1 MTPGNAKRRKWELW
15 IGVGLALFA
24 AFAFY
29 FSTKATLH
37 DLDYT
42 NEIASALLH
51 GDLGLREKP
60 AEWLNE
66 MIPYGNRY
74 YSAFPLGAVISMVP
88 VALLQKASL
97 VHDFPAHILAA
108 LIAGAC
114 VYFFFR
120 LEKAFGPG
128 YSSLKPK
135 PITRRI
141 LLALFPIF
149 GTWTWCNLG
158 MGGAWQIALGLALLG
173 GTAALYF
180 TLVRPS
186 PFIAGAFFALAFG
199 NRTELLLTAPF
210 YLYLFWRRSA
220 LVEQAPRLPEPDN
233 QSSSGAMYESSASHS
248 NSPSDAESGWRKLTR
263 ALRKNAPML
272 FDFLILPVALALL
285 TAAYNFA
292 RFHSI
297 FDFGYFHIPEVRDE
311 PWYEHGLFSLHS
323 IPWNVHTMLFEGFRD
338 NPDFPFLSFPP
349 FGCSIFLSS
358 PFLFLLFRAG
368 GKYRTISWVAIGIMT
383 FVLWCH
389 GNPGG
394 WQFSYRYAMI
404 LLPWMFLL
412 LTGNGSPK
420 ITVTEISLFAV
431 SVAINATATW
441 LFLWTDQIQPVAT
454 VPLRTIDSQ
463 QSSVPSVSSVVKK
476 IRMPGMRVTISGN
489 TGLDIPKG
497 TLNSIRRQAGWK

>member
-1 MTPGNAKRRKWELW
+1 MDAEAPKKPITRDVWVA
-15 IGVGLALFA
+15 IGLSLVAAL
-24 AFAFY
+24 AFY
-29 FSTKATLH
+29 FSTNPTLH

-42 NEIASALLH
+42 VEIASALLR

-60 AEWLNE
+60 PEWLNE

-97 VHDFPAHILAA
+97 IHNFPARILGA

-114 VYFFFR
+114 VYFFFQ
-120 LEKAFGPG
+120 LAKAFGPD

-135 PITRRI
+135 PLVRRI
-141 LLALFPIF
+141 LLALFPVF
-149 GTWTWCNLG
+149 ATWTWCNLG

-173 GTAALYF
+173 ETAALYF

-186 PFIAGAFFALAFG
+186 PFIAGAFFALAVG
-199 NRTELLLTAPF
+199 NRTELLMTAPF
-210 YLYLFWRRSA
+210 YLYLFWRRSNETPQGAAVSSPPQDRNIIARIKQALRVNGPMVIDFLTLAVA
-220 LVEQAPRLPEPDN
+220 LV
-233 QSSSGAMYESSASHS
+233 
-248 NSPSDAESGWRKLTR
+248 
-263 ALRKNAPML
+263 
-272 FDFLILPVALALL
+272 LL

-311 PWYEHGLFSLHS
+311 PWYEHGLFSVHS
-323 IPWNVHTMLFEGFRD
+323 IPWNVNKMVFAGFRD
-338 NPDFPFLSFPP
+338 DPNFPFLSFDP
-349 FGCSIFLSS
+349 FGCSILLSS
-358 PFLFLLFRAG
+358 PFLFLLFRNG
-368 GKYRTISWVAIGIMT
+368 GRYRVICWIAIALLT
-383 FVLWCH
+383 FILWCH

-394 WQFSYRYAMI
+394 WQFAYRYAMI

-412 LTGNGSPK
+412 LTGNGPPT

-441 LFLWTDQIQPVAT
+441 LFLWTDKIQP
-454 VPLRTIDSQ
+454 
-463 QSSVPSVSSVVKK
+463 
-476 IRMPGMRVTISGN
+476 
-489 TGLDIPKG
+489 
-497 TLNSIRRQAGWK
+497 

>member
-1 MTPGNAKRRKWELW
+1 MRNHTAPEPRGTIRQFWVAA
-15 IGVGLALFA
+15 GLSLCGAL
-24 AFAFY
+24 AFY
-29 FSTKATLH
+29 FSTKPTLH

-42 NEIASALLH
+42 TEIASALLR
-51 GDLGLREKP
+51 GDLGLRAKP
-60 AEWLNE
+60 PEWLNE

-74 YSAFPLGAVISMVP
+74 YSAFPLGAAISMVP

-97 VHDFPAHILAA
+97 IHDFPARILGA

-114 VYFFFR
+114 VYFFFQ
-120 LEKAFGPG
+120 LTKAFGHDH
-128 YSSLKPK
+128 SSFKAKRL
-135 PITRRI
+135 TRRI
-141 LLALFPIF
+141 LLALFPVF

-173 GTAALYF
+173 ETAALYF

-186 PFIAGAFFALAFG
+186 PFVAGAFFTLAFG
-199 NRTELLLTAPF
+199 NRTELLITAPL
-210 YLYLFWRRSA
+210 YLYLFWRRSNGTHQEVA
-220 LVEQAPRLPEPDN
+220 VFSAQRRWNLISRIK
-233 QSSSGAMYESSASHS
+233 QS
-248 NSPSDAESGWRKLTR
+248 
-263 ALRKNAPML
+263 LRGNAPML
-272 FDFLILPVALALL
+272 FDFLTLPVTLALL
-285 TAAYNFA
+285 TAAYNLA

-338 NPDFPFLSFPP
+338 ETAFPFLSFPP
-349 FGCSIFLSS
+349 FGCSILLSS

-368 GKYRTISWVAIGIMT
+368 GRYRTISWIAIGILT

-412 LTGNGSPK
+412 LTGNGPPK

-431 SVAINATATW
+431 SIAINATATW
-441 LFLWTDQIQPVAT
+441 LFLWTDRIQP
-454 VPLRTIDSQ
+454 
-463 QSSVPSVSSVVKK
+463 
-476 IRMPGMRVTISGN
+476 
-489 TGLDIPKG
+489 
-497 TLNSIRRQAGWK
+497 

>member
-1 MTPGNAKRRKWELW
+1 MDAEAPKKPITREVWVA
-15 IGVGLALFA
+15 IGLSLVAAL
-24 AFAFY
+24 AFY
-29 FSTKATLH
+29 FSTNPTLN

-42 NEIASALLH
+42 LEIASALLR

-60 AEWLNE
+60 PEWLNE
-66 MIPYGNRY
+66 MIPYGHRY
-74 YSAFPLGAVISMVP
+74 YSAFPLGAVISMLP

-97 VHDFPAHILAA
+97 IHNFPARILAA

-114 VYFFFR
+114 VYFFFQ
-120 LEKAFGPG
+120 LAKAFGPD

-135 PITRRI
+135 PLARRI
-141 LLALFPIF
+141 LLALFPVF
-149 GTWTWCNLG
+149 ATWTWCNLG

-173 GTAALYF
+173 ETAALYF

-186 PFIAGAFFALAFG
+186 PFIAGAFFALAVG
-199 NRTELLLTAPF
+199 NRTELLMTAPF
-210 YLYLFWRRSA
+210 YLYLFWRRSTENTA
-220 LVEQAPRLPEPDN
+220 G
-233 QSSSGAMYESSASHS
+233 QSRTIRIKQG
-248 NSPSDAESGWRKLTR
+248 
-263 ALRKNAPML
+263 LRVNAPMVI
-272 FDFLILPVALALL
+272 DFLTLPVALVLL

-323 IPWNVHTMLFEGFRD
+323 IPWNVNKMLFEGFRD
-338 NPDFPFLSFPP
+338 DPNFPFLSFDP
-349 FGCSIFLSS
+349 FGCSILLSS
-358 PFLFLLFRAG
+358 PFLFLLFRNG
-368 GKYRTISWVAIGIMT
+368 GRYRVICWIAIGLLT
-383 FVLWCH
+383 FILWCH

-412 LTGNGSPK
+412 LTGNGPPT

-441 LFLWTDQIQPVAT
+441 LFLWTDKIQP
-454 VPLRTIDSQ
+454 
-463 QSSVPSVSSVVKK
+463 
-476 IRMPGMRVTISGN
+476 
-489 TGLDIPKG
+489 
-497 TLNSIRRQAGWK
+497 

>member
-1 MTPGNAKRRKWELW
+1 MDAEAPKEPITRDVWVA
-15 IGVGLALFA
+15 IGLSLVAAL
-24 AFAFY
+24 AFY
-29 FSTKATLH
+29 FSTNPTLH

-42 NEIASALLH
+42 LEIASALLR

-60 AEWLNE
+60 PEWLNE
-66 MIPYGNRY
+66 MIPYGDRY

-97 VHDFPAHILAA
+97 IHNFPARILGA

-114 VYFFFR
+114 VYFFFQ
-120 LEKAFGPG
+120 LAKAFGPD

-135 PITRRI
+135 PLARRI
-141 LLALFPIF
+141 LLALFPVF
-149 GTWTWCNLG
+149 ATWTWCNLG

-173 GTAALYF
+173 ETAALYF

-186 PFIAGAFFALAFG
+186 PFIAGAFLALAVG
-199 NRTELLLTAPF
+199 NRTELLMTAPF
-210 YLYLFWRRSA
+210 YLYLLWRRSNENAASQSRTTRIKQGLRVNASMVIDFLTLSLA
-220 LVEQAPRLPEPDN
+220 LV
-233 QSSSGAMYESSASHS
+233 
-248 NSPSDAESGWRKLTR
+248 
-263 ALRKNAPML
+263 
-272 FDFLILPVALALL
+272 LL

-311 PWYEHGLFSLHS
+311 PWYEHGLFSVHS
-323 IPWNVHTMLFEGFRD
+323 IPWNVHKMVFAGFRD
-338 NPDFPFLSFPP
+338 DPDFPFLSFDP
-349 FGCSIFLSS
+349 FGCSILLSS
-358 PFLFLLFRAG
+358 PFLFLLFRNG
-368 GKYRTISWVAIGIMT
+368 GRYRVICWIAIALLT
-383 FVLWCH
+383 FILWCH

-412 LTGNGSPK
+412 ITGNGPPT

-441 LFLWTDQIQPVAT
+441 LFLWTDKIQP
-454 VPLRTIDSQ
+454 
-463 QSSVPSVSSVVKK
+463 
-476 IRMPGMRVTISGN
+476 
-489 TGLDIPKG
+489 
-497 TLNSIRRQAGWK
+497 

>member
-1 MTPGNAKRRKWELW
+1 MDAEAPRKPITREVCVA
-15 IGVGLALFA
+15 IGLSLLAAL
-24 AFAFY
+24 AFY
-29 FSTKATLH
+29 FSTNPTLK

-42 NEIASALLH
+42 VEIASALLR

-60 AEWLNE
+60 PEWLNE
-66 MIPYGNRY
+66 MIPYGNKY

-97 VHDFPAHILAA
+97 IHNFPSRILGA
-108 LIAGAC
+108 LIAGVC
-114 VYFFFR
+114 VYLFFQ
-120 LEKAFGPG
+120 LAKAFGPD

-135 PITRRI
+135 PLVRRI
-141 LLALFPIF
+141 LLALFPVF

-173 GTAALYF
+173 ETAALYF

-186 PFIAGAFFALAFG
+186 PLSAGAFFALAVG
-199 NRTELLLTAPF
+199 NRTELLATAPF
-210 YLYLFWRRSA
+210 YLYLFWRH
-220 LVEQAPRLPEPDN
+220 VNENIPGQARAARMK
-233 QSSSGAMYESSASHS
+233 Q
-248 NSPSDAESGWRKLTR
+248 
-263 ALRKNAPML
+263 ALRVNAPMAI
-272 FDFLILPVALALL
+272 DFLTLPVALVLL

-292 RFHSI
+292 RFHSV

-323 IPWNVHTMLFEGFRD
+323 IPWNVHKMIFTGFRD
-338 NPDFPFLSFPP
+338 NSDFPFLSFDP
-349 FGCSIFLSS
+349 FGCSILLSS
-358 PFLFLLFRAG
+358 PFLFLLFRSG
-368 GKYRTISWVAIGIMT
+368 GKYTAICWLAIGLLT

-412 LTGNGSPK
+412 LTGNGPPR

-431 SVAINATATW
+431 SLAINASATW
-441 LFLWTDQIQPVAT
+441 LFLWTDKIQP
-454 VPLRTIDSQ
+454 
-463 QSSVPSVSSVVKK
+463 
-476 IRMPGMRVTISGN
+476 
-489 TGLDIPKG
+489 
-497 TLNSIRRQAGWK
+497 

>member
-1 MTPGNAKRRKWELW
+1 MTPGDVKRRKCELW

-24 AFAFY
+24 ALAFY
-29 FSTKATLH
+29 FSTKPTLR

-42 NEIASALLH
+42 AEIASALMR

-74 YSAFPLGAVISMVP
+74 YSAFPLGAVISVVP
-88 VALLQKASL
+88 IALLQKASL
-97 VHDFPAHILAA
+97 IHDFPAHILAA

-120 LEKAFGPG
+120 LGKAFGPG
-128 YSSLKPK
+128 YSSVKPK
-135 PITRRI
+135 PLTRRI

-149 GTWTWCNLG
+149 GTWAWSNLG

-210 YLYLFWRRSA
+210 YLYLFWRRSN
-220 LVEQAPRLPEPDN
+220 ETDQ
-233 QSSSGAMYESSASHS
+233 GAAVSLESS
-248 NSPSDAESGWRKLTR
+248 NLGEDGSPPQVYNRTAQIKR
-263 ALRKNAPML
+263 ALRENAPML
-272 FDFLILPVALALL
+272 FDFLTLPLALALL

-297 FDFGYFHIPEVRDE
+297 FDFGYFHIPEVPGE

-323 IPWNVHTMLFEGFRD
+323 IPWNVHTMLFEGFSD

-368 GKYRTISWVAIGIMT
+368 GKYRTISWIAIGIMT

-394 WQFSYRYAMI
+394 WQFSYRYAMV

-420 ITVTEISLFAV
+420 ITVTEVSLFAV

-441 LFLWTDQIQPVAT
+441 LFLWTDQIQP
-454 VPLRTIDSQ
+454 
-463 QSSVPSVSSVVKK
+463 
-476 IRMPGMRVTISGN
+476 
-489 TGLDIPKG
+489 
-497 TLNSIRRQAGWK
+497 